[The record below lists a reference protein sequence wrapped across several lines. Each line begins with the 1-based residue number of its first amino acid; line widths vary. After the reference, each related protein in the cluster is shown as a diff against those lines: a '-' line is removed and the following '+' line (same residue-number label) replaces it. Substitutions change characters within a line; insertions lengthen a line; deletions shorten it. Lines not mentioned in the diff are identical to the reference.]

1 MNLRKLLAYL
11 CIVTQSQLALAAGP
25 TIWGP
30 DSRALNLSAQGYT
43 LQSGVT
49 VDNDGVNNFIKASTA
64 EASSQPAL
72 WSTYADAAQATPVNC
87 TGGSPNVTW
96 TRNTTTPLRGA
107 ADFKF
112 TKDGSNRQG
121 EGVAYAF
128 TTGPSDG
135 SGELLTISMPVK
147 ATEDAA
153 YASGD
158 LAVYVYDVTN
168 TALLTPTIINVED
181 SAYQF
186 TAQFNLSS
194 SSSYRLCIHVAS
206 ANASAYDVYFDD
218 ITVGLQKYD
227 WPGQINLSNSPIDAT
242 GWIASGSGVTV
253 ATTTTSTDLPL
264 SSPYASS
271 AIKITPVSGTS
282 DYARSRVTVPAALAS
297 TMLKA
302 EWYQR
307 PLSGYAS
314 GDLKFDVYSNSA
326 SDCSGSFT
334 RLALTT
340 DSSSVTSIPNATGK
354 YTTYFTTDG
363 SSVCYEVRFTRVAG
377 TTALNITNF
386 IFGPG
391 IQPQGAVVGDP
402 QSWTPT
408 FVGLGT
414 PTITEAKW
422 TRIGTKMFGYVRATS
437 GTATA
442 DVMTMTLP
450 NSLTAQITTSGIVG
464 EGWRDNASASTR
476 KRVVL
481 RAAASSNLLA
491 FSNDDYTWDVS
502 PISSSQ
508 VGSNLIGNTT
518 VFTLQ
523 FIVEIAEWQGSGTV
537 NLAQNT
543 PEFCYNSST
552 STSANDTS
560 SFAYGP
566 AGALIQNISATLYR
580 DVTLQYPMQV
590 GDILDVQVSSDRT
603 TWLSAGARVVSS
615 SGYTIPQF
623 GYTYNGASYRG
634 IGILPQ
640 SSTLMRVYFGEFQTT
655 YSSTNIS
662 WTTGGGGALYWR
674 VLHAPAGSAVGYG
687 ILTDTSSGLMTNPS
701 SLGDAAATMMGMKQY
716 TTGVTYNNST
726 QITFSSTPA
735 GWSVTHAYFI
745 PYKVQDG
752 SWRCRV
758 NINASWTSTAT
769 PSVSINLEALSATQP
784 AYASAA
790 TTAAYSYGFITRSGS
805 QASTIE
811 WRYGAAQTGGT
822 WSADFVLNAKPT
834 WAY

>member
-537 NLAQNT
+537 NLAQNNVEYAYTTGTWDADDSTTGYGPGGGSITGALSAARTKQITFQT
-543 PEFCYNSST
+543 PIQVTDQIELELSEDGTYWMP
-552 STSANDTS
+552 AS
-560 SFAYGP
+560 SFANN
-566 AGALIQNISATLYR
+566 AGNNFISTTWSAAASASTSSGFYITKGSTAYKANVIFMR
-580 DVTLQYPMQV
+580 YTWIANDDSPV
-590 GDILDVQVSSDRT
+590 GDWTNGWKFRLKKFT
-603 TWLSAGARVVSS
+603 
-615 SGYTIPQF
+615 SGVPVGF
-623 GYTYNGASYRG
+623 G
-634 IGILPQ
+634 L
-640 SSTLMRVYFGEFQTT
+640 V
-655 YSSTNIS
+655 
-662 WTTGGGGALYWR
+662 
-674 VLHAPAGSAVGYG
+674 
-687 ILTDTSSGLMTNPS
+687 TDTSAGLMTNPS